1 MMIRD
6 ANSGFFARRMPSQPR
21 HIPIR
26 LGESNVMSA
35 ISRKSLVEA
44 GAPHSPLLSQ
54 YTLVTRFRIYK

>member
-6 ANSGFFARRMPSQPR
+6 ANSGFFARRMSSQPR

-26 LGESNVMSA
+26 SGESNVMNA

-44 GAPHSPLLSQ
+44 GPHHSSSLLQ
-54 YTLVTRFRIYK
+54 LTLVTRFRIYQ